1 MNYLA
6 GQQNGSDWLSDSSES
21 KRIGVGAPKPSPPS
35 VLRKPCPTTIHGAL
49 KAPTDSTYR
58 HRTLEAVTMAVN
70 RVKRSDPLRT
80 RSDGGTPDDTV
91 RERLES
97 LDRLTR
103 SLLAD
108 IQTGEFHADLE
119 TADRDAR
126 LEATRHIRE
135 IRAEA
140 SRVGL
145 LLFGPEMAIP
155 YRPDGDS
162 SGLSIAAPGGSLTT
176 AYRGP
181 EPEALE
187 RERQRQRETE
197 DD

>member
-1 MNYLA
+1 MSDDNSRGLESPDRFDVSTPNA
-6 GQQNGSDWLSDSSES
+6 RGRHNG
-21 KRIGVGAPKPSPPS
+21 GKPSETKRP
-35 VLRKPCPTTIHGAL
+35 
-49 KAPTDSTYR
+49 APE
-58 HRTLEAVTMAVN
+58 L
-70 RVKRSDPLRT
+70 

-97 LDRLTR
+97 FDRLTR